1 MSHTSRLPRYA
12 LYGGAF
18 DPPHN
23 AHVDMVRQ
31 LVAQCDLDQVWVVPT
46 GQAWHKPR
54 TLTDAVHRLAMTRL
68 AFADVPEAV
77 VDDREMRRDGPSY
90 TVDTLA
96 ELQATNPP
104 ADWFVLMGQDQWA
117 TFPTWNQWQTIAENA
132 SIVIADRT
140 IQLSDE
146 GLKNIKHS
154 SANGTDVPPGL
165 PQPIQLNW
173 NQTAISSTAARQNP
187 TQASAL
193 LPNAVASYISEHF
206 LYTSPT

>member
-1 MSHTSRLPRYA
+1 LSHTSRLPRYA

-31 LVAQCDLDQVWVVPT
+31 LVAQCDMDRVWVVPT
-46 GQAWHKPR
+46 GQAWHKSRP
-54 TLTDAVHRLAMTRL
+54 LTDAVHRLAMTWL
-68 AFADVPEAV
+68 AFADVPQAV
-77 VDDREMRRDGPSY
+77 VDDREIRRSGPSY

-96 ELQATNPP
+96 ELQAAHPP

-117 TFPTWNQWQTIAENA
+117 TFSTWNQWQTIAENA
-132 SIVIADRT
+132 SIVIANRS
-140 IQLSDE
+140 IKSSVE

-154 SANGTDVPPGL
+154 SANRTDAPPGL
-165 PQPIQLNW
+165 PQPIRLNW
-173 NQTAISSTAARQNP
+173 NPNAISSTAARQNP
-187 TQASAL
+187 SQALAL

-206 LYTSPT
+206 LYTLPT